1 MILLN
6 NVFFN
11 TIDYDIID
19 KNDPYNVKFYDIK
32 ENIWYGS
39 NMRLTYDIKHN
50 KNIYTILKN
59 FDINNLKINVYDTIE
74 NKSKNLFILFHMNEF
89 FLKNNIHIFHEKN
102 IIVLIS
108 NDNID
113 YVLNWL
119 IEKNIYMP
127 DVIYISNYEYNYNMI
142 HISKKIVHLLKVIY
156 NLNFSKVCIFNTNIY
171 YKIESISD
179 NICDEYIIITD
190 DIENT
195 RVIKS
200 NNIFYV
206 KIKNINHMKNKNVFK
221 DLFHVN
227 FYI

>member
-19 KNDPYNVKFYDIK
+19 KNDPYNVKLYDIK

>member
-1 MILLN
+1 
-6 NVFFN
+6 
-11 TIDYDIID
+11 
-19 KNDPYNVKFYDIK
+19 
-32 ENIWYGS
+32 
-39 NMRLTYDIKHN
+39 MRLTYDIKHN

>member
-190 DIENT
+190 DIEYT